1 MNDHPSTRFQPLARK
16 RALRTRSHLLLLLTL
31 TLTLLVMEQ
40 PLYATSITVNTTH
53 MTVANDGRCSL
64 IEAIIAA
71 ETDSASG
78 NKSGECPAGHGA
90 DVIVLTPST
99 YTLTAVYTDKVGSF
113 FIGPTGLPPILSA
126 VTIEGNGA
134 TIRRASNAP
143 EFRILLFGGTA
154 GRLTLNNLTIR
165 GGYASGEETGPA
177 IWGGGDGVLTL
188 NNVAIK
194 DNISHHTGNPRPVDG
209 SINVGPLTLIMNNSS
224 VTGNT
229 GAHGMGLLLSEVKAV
244 FTNSII
250 ADNNDVGISAYKS
263 DVTFIGGA
271 IRGNALTGI
280 EATDSRVRMEGV
292 RVSGNRDG
300 GLDISQSTLTMIN
313 SQVTD
318 NVVSEALGNLAAGIA
333 IRSNSAVTL
342 TQSSV
347 TGNREFN
354 YPSSTEASGG
364 VIGEDGIKVIDSAL
378 TLIRSLI
385 TDDLTQGNVDIAL
398 AFYGSDLIID
408 NSTVSG
414 SASWQIYLGNA
425 ESVSIHHSTIVSNYP
440 DPTALF
446 NVGIDR
452 RIVQI
457 RNSIIESCGTYVTS
471 LGYNMTGSKWCGFT
485 ATGDVLDTNLDSY
498 LGPLQ
503 DNSGITHTHA
513 LLSGPAI
520 NAIPSHVS
528 GCDPGRS
535 RDQRGYLRAGGT
547 GKGDD
552 ACDMGAYEADS
563 ARGSGARIH
572 LPLLMKR

>member
-1 MNDHPSTRFQPLARK
+1 MNDHQPTRLQSPAWR
-16 RALRTRSHLLLLLTL
+16 RALRIWPHLLLLLTI
-31 TLTLLVMEQ
+31 TLTLIAMEQ
-40 PLYATSITVNTTH
+40 PLYAASITVNTTH
-53 MTVANDGRCSL
+53 MAVANDGRCSL

-78 NKSGECPAGHGA
+78 SKSGECPAGHGA
-90 DVIVLTPST
+90 DIIVLTPST

-126 VTIEGNGA
+126 ITIEGNGA

-143 EFRILLFGGTA
+143 EFRILVFGGAT

-165 GGYASGEETGPA
+165 GGYTSGEETGPA

-194 DNISHHTGNPRPVDG
+194 DNISHHTSNPRPVDG

-250 ADNNDVGISAYKS
+250 ASNNDVGVSAYGS
-263 DVTFIGGA
+263 DITFIGGA
-271 IRGNALTGI
+271 VRDNAFVGV
-280 EATDSRVRMEGV
+280 EAAKSRVRMEGV
-292 RVSGNRDG
+292 RVSANRDG

-313 SQVTD
+313 SQVVD
-318 NVVSEALGNLAAGIA
+318 NVVRKDFGNLAAGIA

-378 TLIRSLI
+378 TLIRSLV
-385 TDDLTQGNVDIAL
+385 TDDLTQDNVDLAL
-398 AFYGSDLIID
+398 AFYGTDLVID

-414 SASWQIYLGNA
+414 SATSQIYLGDA
-425 ESVSIHHSTIVSNYP
+425 ESVSIYHSTIVSSDD
-440 DPTALF
+440 DPIALY
-446 NVGIDR
+446 NIGVDHQVVKIS
-452 RIVQI
+452 
-457 RNSIIESCGTYVTS
+457 NSIVESCGEYVTS
-471 LGYNMTGSKWCGFT
+471 LGYNMTSSKWCGFK
-485 ATGDVLDTNLDSY
+485 ATGDVLDTNLDGY

-513 LLSGPAI
+513 LLSGPAV
-520 NAIPSHVS
+520 NAIPPHVN
-528 GCDPGRS
+528 GCDPGQS

-552 ACDMGAYEADS
+552 SCDMGAYEASS
-563 ARGSGARIH
+563 ARGSGARTH
-572 LPLLMKR
+572 LPLMMKR